1 MDRRIP
7 LGPGQYRA
15 DYKPSKPD
23 EKAGLS
29 AGHFRSA
36 TARSYFD
43 SLIYRTNQENTV
55 QERTKG
61 IFKIKD
67 PAPGQYECSPSSF
80 AVRDKP
86 FSFQFF
92 GSTV

>member
-1 MDRRIP
+1 MNSTGAVWGKDKTKRFIMDRKIP

-15 DYKPSKPD
+15 DYKPAKPD

-43 SLIYRTNQENTV
+43 SLIYRSNQDHTV
-55 QERTKG
+55 N
-61 IFKIKD
+61 
-67 PAPGQYECSPSSF
+67 
-80 AVRDKP
+80 
-86 FSFQFF
+86 
-92 GSTV
+92 